1 LVQERVIL
9 KHVARN
15 GGDRSIEFLVVVV
28 KPWRKTGGGGR
39 RCGVESPVLSDHFI
53 RQCGVR
59 RAIRD
64 LEHPPVALLPFL
76 RLLAQVEE

>member
-1 LVQERVIL
+1 VQERVIL
-9 KHVARN
+9 RHVARN
-15 GGDRSIEFLVVVV
+15 GGDRCIEFFVVVV

>member
-15 GGDRSIEFLVVVV
+15 GGDRSILVVVV
-28 KPWRKTGGGGR
+28 KPWRKMGGGGR
-39 RCGVESPVLSDHFI
+39 RCGVESPMLSDHFI
-53 RQCGVR
+53 RRCGAR

-76 RLLAQVEE
+76 RLPTQVEE